1 MQHFFNE
8 QTKTRIKTFV
18 FDSAKNFHTRYKGF
32 LIKYRQEVF
41 LREIVKISTLGIITL
56 IGFWFYLFFINIAS
70 TRGYFLKIAQ
80 DQLNSNRAKSD
91 IIKLDS
97 CSKSTSSTALYPYH
111 HLNRSCYRNLNSKL
125 ENHLTLRRIQK
136 RIIHW
141 KQKRNDFFS
150 TQLLCLNS

>member
-18 FDSAKNFHTRYKGF
+18 FNSAKNFHTRYKGF

-91 IIKLDS
+91 IIKLEVVKEKRKTEIIS
-97 CSKSTSSTALYPYH
+97 RFLLKK
-111 HLNRSCYRNLNSKL
+111 HLLNSPL
-125 ENHLTLRRIQK
+125 SLPSSEQE
-136 RIIHW
+136 
-141 KQKRNDFFS
+141 
-150 TQLLCLNS
+150 LLQGPQFKTRKSLGFA

>member
-91 IIKLDS
+91 IIKLEVV
-97 CSKSTSSTALYPYH
+97 KEKKKATTGTSVQ
-111 HLNRSCYRNLNSKL
+111 N
-125 ENHLTLRRIQK
+125 
-136 RIIHW
+136 
-141 KQKRNDFFS
+141 
-150 TQLLCLNS
+150 

>member
-91 IIKLDS
+91 IIKLEVVKEKKKNRDNLR
-97 CSKSTSSTALYPYH
+97 KLYYDGFH
-111 HLNRSCYRNLNSKL
+111 VCTDFYGQRR
-125 ENHLTLRRIQK
+125 EN
-136 RIIHW
+136 
-141 KQKRNDFFS
+141 DAECMFCDE
-150 TQLLCLNS
+150 LLFRE